1 MDKFLGKRLDGR
13 YEINEII
20 GIGGMAV
27 VYKAYDRIEQRVVSV
42 KILKDEF
49 TKSEEF
55 KQRFQTESKAISM
68 LNHPNI
74 VKIYD
79 VSLGDNFQYIVME
92 YIDGITLKE
101 YIEKQGVL
109 SWKEALY
116 FTVQILRALQHAH
129 DKGIV
134 HRDVK
139 PQNMM
144 LLRDGTIKVTDFGI
158 ARFSRTQATITD
170 KTIGSVHYISPEQA
184 RGDTTDEKA
193 DLYSMGVL
201 LYEMLTGKLPFDAD
215 SAVSVAIM
223 QMQDDP
229 IPPRKINPAIPV
241 GLEQITMRAMM
252 KNPKRRYHSDAEM
265 LRDLEEFKRDPAITF
280 NYDNPY
286 TDVEPTRIIN
296 KEELEGL
303 SSVSQPVEE
312 VQTKKSLVPVLSAIA
327 SVLVIV
333 MGVIAF
339 LVMKGCGGTKVDEC
353 PNFFGMYYEDVVEK
367 YPEYNFTFKVAN
379 KDAKS
384 VVEKGCI
391 VKQSIDAG
399 TKMKEKKDIT
409 LYYNDTEFIKIPDV
423 TNYKDFETAKAALEK
438 MGIKV
443 ADEPIEKTP
452 DQADKDKF
460 KPGEV
465 MGTDPVADTLVEKY
479 ITEDDSQQ
487 QDESSQTT
495 GSQIKEDNK
504 EDKEKQ
510 KHIASMLAQV
520 KLQTTQEGEEVAI
533 VVCTVDFPDLIGLT
547 EEEAIRQIETVGL
560 TPKVTEMYYDG
571 DEAEEGQVF
580 HQSIEK
586 GTSTADIEDDTCEI
600 YISVGQLKITVA
612 APSEYDK
619 DSYTVE
625 VTCDSETLTEQ
636 FKSTTKNKE
645 FVLVPTEPE
654 GTIYVYI
661 DDSKYQ
667 EWHYQAGKDPYITN
681 DYSENFVTSSEPS
694 SVQVS
699 SVPEQIIES
708 DPFQNVPS
716 ANLSTPSSSQPEESQ
731 DFNNPSEI
739 TSSELVLG

>member
-27 VYKAYDRIEQRVVSV
+27 VYKAYDRIEQRTVSV
-42 KILKDEF
+42 KILKEEF

-144 LLRDGTIKVTDFGI
+144 LLRDGTVKVTDFGI
-158 ARFSRTQATITD
+158 ARFSRTEKTITE

-184 RGDTTDEKA
+184 RGDITDEKA

-229 IPPRKINPAIPV
+229 VPPRQINSTIPV

-252 KNPKRRYHSDAEM
+252 KNPNRRYHSDAEM
-265 LRDLEEFKRDPAITF
+265 LRDLEEFKRDPSITF

-286 TDVEPTRIIN
+286 TDSEPTKIIS
-296 KEELEGL
+296 KEELDALTNTTEN
-303 SSVSQPVEE
+303 QQEPE
-312 VQTKKSLVPVLSAIA
+312 TKKSLVPVLSAIA
-327 SVLVIV
+327 SVLVIAL
-333 MGVIAF
+333 GIIAF
-339 LVMKGCGGTKVDEC
+339 LVMKGCGGTNVDEC
-353 PNFFGMYYEDVVEK
+353 PDFFGMYYEDVVEK
-367 YPEYNFTFKVAN
+367 YPEYNFTFKLAN
-379 KDAKS
+379 EDAKS
-384 VVEKGCI
+384 VVSKGCI
-391 VKQSIDAG
+391 VKQSVDAG
-399 TKMKEKKDIT
+399 TKMKEKKDVT
-409 LYYNDTEFIKIPDV
+409 LYYNDTEFVKIPDV

-438 MGIKV
+438 QGIKV

-452 DQADKDKF
+452 DEDDKDKF
-460 KPGEV
+460 KAGEV
-465 MGTDPVADTLVEKY
+465 MGTDPVADTLVEKVV
-479 ITEDDSQQ
+479 TSEDIDDVSSEE
-487 QDESSQTT
+487 ESSEDT
-495 GSQIKEDNK
+495 SSSEDKDNK
-504 EDKEKQ
+504 NN
-510 KHIASMLAQV
+510 AAAMLAQV
-520 KLQTTQEGEEVAI
+520 SLKTTQEGEEVAI
-533 VVCTVDFPDLIGLT
+533 VICTVDFPDLIGLS
-547 EEEAIRQIETVGL
+547 EDEAVKQIETVGL
-560 TPKVTEMYYDG
+560 KAKVTKMYHDASKA
-571 DEAEEGQVF
+571 DEGEVF
-580 HQSIEK
+580 EQSIEK
-586 GTSTADIEDDTCEI
+586 GTSTADIKDDTCEI
-600 YISVGQLKITVA
+600 FVSVGELVITVA
-612 APSEYDK
+612 APSEYDE

-625 VTCDSETLTEQ
+625 VTCGSKTVTQEY
-636 FKSTTKNKE
+636 SSSTKNKD
-645 FVLVPTEPE
+645 FKLVPSESE
-654 GTIYVYI
+654 GKAYVYI
-661 DDSKYQ
+661 DGSRYQ
-667 EWHYQAGKDPYITN
+667 EWYYEAGKDPYIVN
-681 DYSENFVTSSEPS
+681 DYSENFVTVSEEPSSEEPS
-694 SVQVS
+694 SVTEVS
-699 SVPEQIIES
+699 IPSEITSSAVP
-708 DPFQNVPS
+708 
-716 ANLSTPSSSQPEESQ
+716 STPSEDSSEDTSSE

-739 TSSELVLG
+739 TSSELILG